1 MFGDS
6 NGQIKL
12 RTKQK
17 FKFLSATY
25 EYSPNQLGK
34 IWNWVATT
42 VFYNSHDIMS
52 LCKMLLLIWKDYS
65 QNNI

>member
-1 MFGDS
+1 MFGDF

-25 EYSPNQLGK
+25 LWKGVMWDGLDKDDKDKVVGLKYQ
-34 IWNWVATT
+34 
-42 VFYNSHDIMS
+42 VFIRR
-52 LCKMLLLIWKDYS
+52 MLHEGFV
-65 QNNI
+65 